1 MTPDMITCSCFTAR
15 EDRATLRSDPSA
27 RASLRE
33 AVCMS
38 MLPFLS
44 LPPGNQSAKPR
55 GPGQS
60 PGSYVFSRCPVSA
73 DIRQSDGNSNTPA
86 GRAFPDPTGSDL
98 CCSSPSNRRQQ
109 LEPAHRCHT
118 RQSEQQSHPSC
129 DRRSS
134 PAAHYPSSFPSGT

>member
-1 MTPDMITCSCFTAR
+1 MITCSCFTAR

-60 PGSYVFSRCPVSA
+60 PGSSGFSRCPVSA
-73 DIRQSDGNSNTPA
+73 DIRQSDGNSNTPVA
-86 GRAFPDPTGSDL
+86 RVSPDPTGNDL
-98 CCSSPSNRRQQ
+98 YCSNLSSQRQQ
-109 LEPAHRCHT
+109 PEPAHRWHT
-118 RQSEQQSHPSC
+118 RQSERQSHPSC
-129 DRRSS
+129 DRRSF
-134 PAAHYPSSFPSGT
+134 PAAHCPSSFPSET

>member
-1 MTPDMITCSCFTAR
+1 MITCSCFTAR

-86 GRAFPDPTGSDL
+86 GRAFPDPTGSVI
-98 CCSSPSNRRQQ
+98 CCSSPSNRRHQ
-109 LEPAHRCHT
+109 LERAHRCHT

-134 PAAHYPSSFPSGT
+134 PAARYPSSCPSVT

>member
-1 MTPDMITCSCFTAR
+1 MITCSCFTAR

-60 PGSYVFSRCPVSA
+60 PGSSVFSRCPVSA

-109 LEPAHRCHT
+109 PEPAHRCHT

-134 PAAHYPSSFPSGT
+134 PAARYPSSFPSVT

>member
-1 MTPDMITCSCFTAR
+1 MITCSCFTAR

-27 RASLRE
+27 RAGLRE

-60 PGSYVFSRCPVSA
+60 PGSSGFSRCPVSA
-73 DIRQSDGNSNTPA
+73 DIRQSDGNSNTPVA
-86 GRAFPDPTGSDL
+86 RAFPNPTGSDL

-109 LEPAHRCHT
+109 PEPAHRWLT
-118 RQSEQQSHPSC
+118 RQSGLQPRPSC
-129 DRRSS
+129 GRKSF
-134 PAAHYPSSFPSGT
+134 PAAYYPSSFPSGT

>member
-1 MTPDMITCSCFTAR
+1 MITCSCFTAR
-15 EDRATLRSDPSA
+15 EDRAPLRSDPSA

-134 PAAHYPSSFPSGT
+134 PAARYPSSCPSVT